1 MKKLLI
7 FAVVLFFAVVLIPQ
21 ANAVTWKAKYDPSE
35 PYMAGDCFMVD
46 QLSEA
51 DETHVYTLNPDN
63 TNELSMSYLMRWRRN
78 ARCDE
83 LQFHV
88 DHNTPLSRLN
98 AWLDEI
104 AYGWYANISTS
115 HLKHQT
121 VSTTRH
127 EWFYIG
133 DNGIQ
138 RIPDW
143 LTGLSWGLLIGDRIS
158 IPSNHTIKFYE
169 LANLDSPLNY
179 NTGIYA
185 DDINGIWHDGVTD
198 YSNLPNSI
206 AEEIEL
212 VDHQMD
218 AFVNCSF
225 TWNSAFP
232 GNPWRALFNWSWM
245 LRNPGCA
252 LAD

>member
-7 FAVVLFFAVVLIPQ
+7 FTIILFFAAVLTPQ
-21 ANAVTWKAKYDPSE
+21 ADAATWKDRIFPAE

-46 QLSEA
+46 QPSEA

-133 DNGIQ
+133 DNGIH

-158 IPSNHTIKFYE
+158 IPSNHTEQF
-169 LANLDSPLNY
+169 Y
-179 NTGIYA
+179 NTVALGTPLSFNDGTYA
-185 DDINGIWHDGVTD
+185 SEIDSIWHDGITD
-198 YSNLPNSI
+198 YSDLPDSMV
-206 AEEIEL
+206 EEIDL
-212 VDHQMD
+212 VMGQMNPFTD
-218 AFVNCSF
+218 CSF
-225 TWNSAFP
+225 GWGAFP
-232 GNPWRALFNWSWM
+232 GNPWRNLFDWSYM